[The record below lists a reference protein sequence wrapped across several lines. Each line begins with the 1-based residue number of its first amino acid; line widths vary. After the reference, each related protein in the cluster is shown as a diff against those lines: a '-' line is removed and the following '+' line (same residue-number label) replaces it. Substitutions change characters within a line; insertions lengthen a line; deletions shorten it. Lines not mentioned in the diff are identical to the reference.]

1 MPGETPGRLGN
12 PRKER
17 IMTNNVFSEFEI
29 TEQHIKVAGKESYED
44 MNCIGSSEEELEVK
58 TITKKCR
65 GRVAKKRTRGTGN
78 GTLKES
84 LHVPRSVYNEIYDM
98 TREKLAAGVYAYGEN
113 SKHPE
118 FSLTQKVLDEDENVK
133 YKAYPRCV
141 LTSGPSRKIENGSEE
156 VAELELTID
165 LMPDENGECMYEAL
179 ESELESDTIKQKWL
193 TDFSLDLI
201 KTTV

>member
-1 MPGETPGRLGN
+1 MPGKTPGRLGN

-29 TEQHIKVAGKESYED
+29 TEQHIKIAGKESYED
-44 MNCIGSSEEELEVK
+44 MEELEVK

-118 FSLTQKVLDEDENVK
+118 FSLTQKVLDEDENIK

-179 ESELESDTIKQKWL
+179 DSELESDTIKQKWL